1 MKHGR
6 AGPRPAGD
14 TPKRVR
20 PCGIELPDGWS
31 CVQTRGFGPFVTGA
45 TLERPDGYVVEWTS
59 RGSRKRSFLPGR
71 SRGSTWWAP
80 GAAGWWTGVLFAI
93 GATLFALG
101 SAPGYRTA
109 VGNGADSLTFFAGS
123 LFFTSAAF
131 LQYLETANTGRTLAG
146 ASAPHR
152 VRIFT
157 WEPERLDWWASVVQ
171 FAGTLFFN
179 ISTFNAMYTSLPA
192 AQADRMVWRPD
203 LYGATCFLIASLL
216 AWMES
221 EHSIL
226 SWRPRSISWW
236 ITALNLLGSFAFG
249 VSALASYVV
258 PRSGNAANV
267 MLLNL
272 GTFIGAVC
280 FLAGA
285 VLLLPERTIA
295 DSR

>member
-1 MKHGR
+1 MV
-6 AGPRPAGD
+6 A
-14 TPKRVR
+14 
-20 PCGIELPDGWS
+20 
-31 CVQTRGFGPFVTGA
+31 
-45 TLERPDGYVVEWTS
+45 WTS
-59 RGSRKRSFLPGR
+59 RGNRKHSFRLDR

-109 VGNGADSLTFFAGS
+109 VGNGADSLTFFTGS

-131 LQYLETANTGRTLAG
+131 LQYLETANTRRTPAG
-146 ASAPHR
+146 VSAHNR

-157 WEPERLDWWASVVQ
+157 WEPGRLYWWASVVQ

-179 ISTFNAMYTSLPA
+179 ISTFNAMYASLPA

-203 LYGATCFLIASLL
+203 IHGSTCFLIAALM
-216 AWMES
+216 AWIES
-221 EHSIL
+221 GHSIL

-249 VSALASYVV
+249 VSALASFVV
-258 PRSGNAANV
+258 PTSGNAVNV

-280 FLAGA
+280 FFAGA
-285 VLLLPERTIA
+285 VLLLPERTLT
-295 DSR
+295 DS